1 MTGVFYPA
9 GELRWLMPPDWGE
22 VLLCL
27 PNILIPLSWSE
38 LWKHHQLCPSIQL
51 TLFYVGTYYQN
62 SFKKSA
68 RTVCSVLV
76 LTVGRQIRISMAWL
90 AIHSRVAPA
99 RAGYFIHISSW
110 VTEEQAGL
118 VGYFQ
123 QRYCPGVSHPSLVT
137 QPELS
142 LGLPGTACWDK
153 TPSSPPINIGI

>member
-22 VLLCL
+22 VPVCL
-27 PNILIPLSWSE
+27 PYILIPLSWSE
-38 LWKHHQLCPSIQL
+38 LWKHHQFCPSIQL

-110 VTEEQAGL
+110 ITATVRGSGWNIFSSDIVRGQPPL
-118 VGYFQ
+118 
-123 QRYCPGVSHPSLVT
+123 SL
-137 QPELS
+137 ELS
-142 LGLPGTACWDK
+142 LWLEQRERTACWDK
-153 TPSSPPINIGI
+153 TPSSPSH